1 MTSPHNHTES
11 MYIFFKTFF
20 NEGSWRSTIDHCCS
34 LAGQGASQS
43 IRIPDKAFPP
53 LSAPWVTV
61 GHGTARCVLGHG
73 SGGSGQLRNMARL
86 IGGFSPMKHMKH
98 GDFPQHTVKKKQ
110 RVESVLLVACF
121 DGGIYILRCRLV
133 MCGLFLVHDPS
144 RHMSL
149 THRNCQEVWVPGSV
163 VCVQRPAFRFVF
175 HPGRG
180 SGRS

>member
-1 MTSPHNHTES
+1 MWIASEHGPLDRW
-11 MYIFFKTFF
+11 FFTYETHETRWF
-20 NEGSWRSTIDHCCS
+20 
-34 LAGQGASQS
+34 S
-43 IRIPDKAFPP
+43 ITHR
-53 LSAPWVTV
+53 
-61 GHGTARCVLGHG
+61 
-73 SGGSGQLRNMARL
+73 
-86 IGGFSPMKHMKH
+86 
-98 GDFPQHTVKKKQ
+98 KKKQ